1 MVTLFYIKK
10 EWDSLYFRCFLKIV
24 NNKAEGIRGSVDKSA
39 ETQGKSALLFPRF
52 YAIITKLEKWVNQ
65 GKRMW
70 KRNI

>member
-1 MVTLFYIKK
+1 M
-10 EWDSLYFRCFLKIV
+10 FLKIV